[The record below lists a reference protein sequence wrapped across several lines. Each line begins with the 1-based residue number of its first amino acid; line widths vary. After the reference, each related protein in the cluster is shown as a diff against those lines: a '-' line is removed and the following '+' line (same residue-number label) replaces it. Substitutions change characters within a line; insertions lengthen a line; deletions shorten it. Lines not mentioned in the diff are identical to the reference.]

1 MVTQG
6 CDGSVLLDDTSN
18 FTGEKNAGPNRNS
31 IRGFEFID
39 AIKSQIEYHCPSTVS
54 CADLLALLARE
65 AVNLVRYTPPPQ
77 IQLVI
82 KNQHWPPKKCTINQ
96 GSKELFGSE
105 TQLEFL
111 AYEKC

>member
-1 MVTQG
+1 MLFGFFFFFLPFFQFVVTQG

-65 AVNLVRYTPPPQ
+65 AVNLVRYTPSQYNLLLRISIDPLRNVP
-77 IQLVI
+77 
-82 KNQHWPPKKCTINQ
+82 
-96 GSKELFGSE
+96 
-105 TQLEFL
+105 
-111 AYEKC
+111 